1 MCMIL
6 DINMWPDF
14 FNKTIAMQSVHK
26 WLEKKNGKLVYSNH
40 ELFQK
45 ELTQNQR
52 TALQEYSRKG
62 QARLVPKK
70 QVEQKIT
77 SLRADNTFKSNDI
90 HILGLAKA
98 VRVKVLCT
106 KDKDLH
112 YDFKHILH
120 GHIYQNASHQHL
132 LTKDTCP

>member
-14 FNKTIAMQSVHK
+14 FNKTIAMQPVHK

-52 TALQEYSRKG
+52 TVLEKYYQSGK
-62 QARLVPKK
+62 ARLVPKK
-70 QVEQKIT
+70 QVEQIIT
-77 SLRADNTFKSNDI
+77 DLKENNTFKSNDI

-98 VRVKVLCT
+98 NRVKVLCT

-112 YDFKHILH
+112 YDFKHILA
-120 GHIYQNASHQHL
+120 GSVYQNTKHQHL